1 MSTELNVIPSSAL
14 TEQEQADLNASID
27 SIIAAHKNNRQEI
40 NRLVFESVSAM
51 TDSEGYEQ
59 QLSSRRGLRRLWGAI
74 TGSNKRL
81 QDKINSSRAA
91 AQFAAQTTLQR
102 LSEQNLL
109 TFDLITAVNNK
120 LNASMTAVEGEIN
133 QIYAALIQFFKQ
145 NRSDMIQL
153 ENRVAR
159 LEQNVNL
166 LNWQNSI
173 EYQMLDGV
181 EYVDLDNASKIVCMV
196 RDFYDITGGEWR
208 TSDLLLLKTAMS
220 TIDISPRGNIR
231 YYDFIDCV
239 ASDEKLLTKLLGG
252 KQIQRLPETYL
263 VPLLGIKKLKLLDTD
278 EAYIVDTVEN
288 SLQSAGVSADRHKL
302 ENNLVQ
308 NYVAQEAQVNLD
320 TEVNNYDLTMEM
332 LFNLRAAEDT
342 GLFWEKTVPG
352 VQAVEPIAQI
362 QRNAAT
368 REPIEKLVEE
378 GEAAEEEFLKANFKD
393 AIPQLE
399 ALSEKGYAR
408 ANAMLFWAYQ
418 FGYDNH
424 QSDPQKALEYAK
436 KGADAGDFICSLLDV
451 TSSDIPQSEK
461 LELFCRVLARKRA
474 RR

>member
-1 MSTELNVIPSSAL
+1 MCTELTVIPSSAL

-166 LNWQNSI
+166 LNWQNSV

-181 EYVDLDNASKIVCMV
+181 EYVDLDDGMVMDYLFEDSTYYQWSYDAATNTVILEGTYTTFDYTMGMADEPTACDVKLSFTQITAGDWIVLDYSGDEFDTV
-196 RDFYDITGGEWR
+196 DEFLQTAYDFYYQ
-208 TSDLLLLKTAMS
+208 
-220 TIDISPRGNIR
+220 GNC
-231 YYDFIDCV
+231 Y
-239 ASDEKLLTKLLGG
+239 
-252 KQIQRLPETYL
+252 
-263 VPLLGIKKLKLLDTD
+263 
-278 EAYIVDTVEN
+278 
-288 SLQSAGVSADRHKL
+288 
-302 ENNLVQ
+302 
-308 NYVAQEAQVNLD
+308 
-320 TEVNNYDLTMEM
+320 
-332 LFNLRAAEDT
+332 
-342 GLFWEKTVPG
+342 
-352 VQAVEPIAQI
+352 
-362 QRNAAT
+362 
-368 REPIEKLVEE
+368 
-378 GEAAEEEFLKANFKD
+378 
-393 AIPQLE
+393 
-399 ALSEKGYAR
+399 
-408 ANAMLFWAYQ
+408 
-418 FGYDNH
+418 
-424 QSDPQKALEYAK
+424 
-436 KGADAGDFICSLLDV
+436 
-451 TSSDIPQSEK
+451 
-461 LELFCRVLARKRA
+461 
-474 RR
+474 